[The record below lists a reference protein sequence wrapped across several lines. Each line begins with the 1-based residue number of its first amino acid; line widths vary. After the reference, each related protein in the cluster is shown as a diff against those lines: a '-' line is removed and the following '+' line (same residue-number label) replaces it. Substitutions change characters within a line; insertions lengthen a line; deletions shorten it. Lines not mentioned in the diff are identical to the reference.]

1 MHLKK
6 LSIFEFDQYA
16 KNHPL
21 RSYEQSSSYAM
32 LMAENGYDYDFMG
45 LVDKDDHIK
54 AASLILTK
62 KIALNAR
69 YGYAPKGFLLNYFD
83 EDIIRE
89 FSKAL
94 KNYYGPKGYAFI
106 KIDPE
111 IFIGKLNQDKNE
123 FELNENKT
131 ILNRLERNGYLKLK
145 DNLNFE
151 AIQPR
156 FNAIVPLKTYSLQ
169 TISKRCR
176 NKITKSMR
184 KGLSFIKGTKEDL
197 PAFLKFV
204 EKKNTQNEKYLKYLF
219 HVFEKVDGVDLFFV
233 KINFEEFLMNTQKKY
248 EQEQDYNNYCNELL
262 GRENSEKNLNRKMQ
276 SDRDLLSY
284 KNDIMEATRG
294 LSKKQEELIAGAIV
308 LKYENRITIIASG
321 YNTRYRRCN
330 PNYFLHHAIL
340 EHYKDKGYSFAD
352 LNGITGDLSKESP
365 FYGLNEFKLGFH
377 TEAYE
382 FIGELDFII
391 NEGLYNSLRKSG
403 YLAKEFN
410 KKG

>member
-6 LSIFEFDQYA
+6 LTVFEFDEYA
-16 KNHPL
+16 KKHPL

-45 LVDKDDHIK
+45 LVDNGNNII

-83 EDIIRE
+83 EDMIRE

-94 KNYYGPKGYAFI
+94 RNYYGPKGYAFI
-106 KIDPE
+106 KLDPE
-111 IFIGKLNQDKNE
+111 IFIGKLNKEKNE
-123 FELNENKT
+123 FESNENKF
-131 ILNRLERNGYLKLK
+131 ILHTLEKYGYQKLK

-151 AIQPR
+151 AMQPR
-156 FNAIVPLKTYSLQ
+156 FNAIVPLKDYHLQ
-169 TISKRCR
+169 TVNKRCR

-184 KGLSFIKGTKEDL
+184 KGLSLVKGTKDDL
-197 PAFLKFV
+197 PMFFKFIQ
-204 EKKNTQNEKYLKYLF
+204 KKNTQNEKYLKYLF
-219 HVFEKVDGVDLFFV
+219 NIFEKTNGVDLFFV
-233 KINFEEFLMNTQKKY
+233 KINFEKFLVNTQKKY
-248 EQEQDYNNYCNELL
+248 EQEQEYNTYCNELL
-262 GRENSEKNLNRKMQ
+262 GRENLEKNLNRKMQ

-284 KNDIMEATRG
+284 KNDIMEATKG
-294 LSKKQEELIAGAIV
+294 LSKKQDELIAGAIL
-308 LKYENRITIIASG
+308 LKYENRITIVASG

-330 PNYFLHHAIL
+330 PNYFLHHTLL
-340 EHYKDKGYSFAD
+340 EHYKEEGYSFAD
-352 LNGITGDLSKESP
+352 LNGISGDLSNESP
-365 FYGLNEFKLGFH
+365 FHGLNEFKLGFH
-377 TEAYE
+377 TDAYE
-382 FIGELDFII
+382 FIGEMDFII

-410 KKG
+410 KK